1 MKSPYSFWIRHALT
15 PETPFLDG
23 LARLGASAFQELRN
37 AVFAAVAQK
46 AIRRIARNVF
56 YHLHQLDMS
65 FHLTRQTGGL
75 NRAID
80 RGTKLVYAFSCAN
93 DFLLHV
99 LIPYVI

>member
-1 MKSPYSFWIRHALT
+1 MVLCGLFAVPPLLVVSKRKSRIENCFFGLLT
-15 PETPFLDG
+15 ILDG

-46 AIRRIARNVF
+46 AIRRVALNVF
-56 YHLHQLDMS
+56 SHLHKLDLG

-80 RGTKLVYAFSCAN
+80 RGTKY
-93 DFLLHV
+93 V
-99 LIPYVI
+99 LST

>member
-1 MKSPYSFWIRHALT
+1 VDSKSAIRKLLTIWII
-15 PETPFLDG
+15 DG

-46 AIRRIARNVF
+46 AIRRVALNVF
-56 YHLHQLDMS
+56 AHLHKLDLG

-80 RGTKLVYAFSCAN
+80 RGTK
-93 DFLLHV
+93 
-99 LIPYVI
+99 

>member
-1 MKSPYSFWIRHALT
+1 MAV
-15 PETPFLDG
+15 LDG

-80 RGTKLVYAFSCAN
+80 RGTKSVNSLE
-93 DFLLHV
+93 
-99 LIPYVI
+99 

>member
-1 MKSPYSFWIRHALT
+1 MSALT
-15 PETPFLDG
+15 KLRFRPDG

-56 YHLHQLDMS
+56 YHLHQLDMN

-80 RGTKLVYAFSCAN
+80 RGTKLVSISYDSICTHMA
-93 DFLLHV
+93 DFTQIATTEESV
-99 LIPYVI
+99 FF

>member
-1 MKSPYSFWIRHALT
+1 MA
-15 PETPFLDG
+15 DG

-80 RGTKLVYAFSCAN
+80 RGTKFVFSY
-93 DFLLHV
+93 DMGVVFLHV
-99 LIPYVI
+99 LISIFSM